1 MKRLSIFLILIGVV
15 VGLAMQQP
23 AQALAAPMGAM
34 DMTAMAG
41 SDMAS
46 MPDCMAS
53 MRKDATKS
61 PCKCG
66 MAGCIAMMAS
76 GSPMMLAD
84 GADPIAV
91 SIASERDERIGIS
104 AALRG
109 RSTAPEPEPPSA
121 LI

>member
-1 MKRLSIFLILIGVV
+1 MKRLAHLLLLIGVI

-23 AQALAAPMGAM
+23 AVALAAPMSSM
-34 DMTAMAG
+34 DVVTMSD
-41 SDMAS
+41 SDMAA
-46 MPDCMAS
+46 MPDCMAA
-53 MRKDATKS
+53 MQKDAGEK

-76 GSPMMLAD
+76 GAALMLAD
-84 GADPIAV
+84 GPALIA
-91 SIASERDERIGIS
+91 ASNASKRNERIGIS
-104 AALRG
+104 PVLRG